1 MLAGIKLKKIET
13 TKLLF
18 RYNFELVQQKEKAE
32 KNISRNNNT
41 VESD

>member
-1 MLAGIKLKKIET
+1 
-13 TKLLF
+13 LF

-41 VESD
+41 VESDWLFHPSFEKQG